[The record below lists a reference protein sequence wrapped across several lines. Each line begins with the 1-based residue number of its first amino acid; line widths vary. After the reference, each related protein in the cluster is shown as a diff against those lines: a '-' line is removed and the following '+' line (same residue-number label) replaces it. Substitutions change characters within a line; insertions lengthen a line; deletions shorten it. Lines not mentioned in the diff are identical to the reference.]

1 MKKDAIS
8 TGLFIA
14 IGFLCVAIVIAILIP
29 VVRDVVGDADDNKPV
44 IPAVSFH
51 QSVDSSHTAAL
62 THSLSDNLG

>member
-29 VVRDVVGDADDNKPV
+29 VVRDVIDDADDNRPV
-44 IPAVSFH
+44 IPAVSLV
-51 QSVDSSHTAAL
+51 QPAGSGVEGTGQKLADL
-62 THSLSDNLG
+62 LV